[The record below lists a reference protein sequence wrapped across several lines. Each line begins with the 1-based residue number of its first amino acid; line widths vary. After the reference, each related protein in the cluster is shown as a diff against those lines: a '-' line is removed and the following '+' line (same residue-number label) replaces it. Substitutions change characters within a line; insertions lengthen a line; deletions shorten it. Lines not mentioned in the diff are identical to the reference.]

1 MYKYN
6 DSVGYRSARRAFFI
20 LAAAVLCA
28 VLVPGAAQT
37 AWAQDYSFTV
47 PQNYSDIYINRDGSV
62 TIRYQLTFS
71 CDSGAHPIDIVDIG
85 LPSEHYDISTAR
97 AWTDTGEITAIYPSE
112 YIDIGV
118 EVHLGSATINP
129 GQTGTLY
136 FEIKNNNMIWY
147 DDDQPDTHAS
157 VEFSPTW
164 YGSAFTSGATDLSVS
179 IHFPEGVGPDETIYH
194 YREFDSW
201 YYDDQ
206 GRITFNWRDTEAKPS
221 KQYMFGVSFPL
232 EYVDVVYEP
241 YHEPLL
247 TAFLKLIG
255 SFIAVVFF
263 VIVNP
268 FTIFLFIMIVLPIFS
283 VIQNRRRKLK
293 YFPPAVT
300 VEGVGIKRGLTAPE
314 AAMVLEL
321 PLNKVI
327 TMILFGLMK
336 KGYVR
341 TEGNGTPKIF
351 EIENIEKPDLR
362 KYEEEFLAC
371 LKEDGKL
378 DKTKLKKAMIAM
390 IKATNKKLKGFSRR
404 ETKDYYKNIV
414 DLAWRHVS
422 SAKTPELLGEEW
434 SDKLEWILMDKKYD
448 ERMEETFTG
457 RDIVIPRWYHTYW
470 GPHSSAPQ
478 SPASG
483 TGVSGLPRVSGADL
497 ANNFVTGVESFSGK
511 VVSNVESFVSSITS
525 TTNPPPKSSGGGYRS
540 SGGGGCACACA
551 CAGCACACAGGGR

>member
-1 MYKYN
+1 MYKCS
-6 DSVGYRSARRAFFI
+6 DSVWYRSAQRAVFV
-20 LAAAVLCA
+20 LSAVLLCA
-28 VLVPGAAQT
+28 VLALGSAEKAH
-37 AWAQDYSFTV
+37 AQDYAFEV
-47 PQNYSDIYINRDGSV
+47 PQNYSDIYINTDGSV
-62 TIRYQLTFS
+62 TIRYQLTFY
-71 CDSGAHPIDIVDIG
+71 CEYGAHAIDIVDIG
-85 LPSEHYDISTAR
+85 LPNENYDLSTAR
-97 AWTDTGEITAIYPSE
+97 AWTDAGEIFNIYPSE

-118 EVHLGSATINP
+118 EVHLGSATIYP
-129 GQTGTLY
+129 GETGTLY
-136 FEIKNNNMIWY
+136 FEIQNNNMVWY
-147 DDDQPDTHAS
+147 DDDQPETHAS

-164 YGSAFTSGATDLSVS
+164 YGSAFTSGTTDLSVS

-194 YREFDSW
+194 YREFDNW

-206 GRITFNWRDTEAKPS
+206 GRIAFNWRDTEAKPS
-221 KQYMFGVSFPL
+221 KQYMLGVSFPL

-247 TAFLKLIG
+247 FAFLKLIG
-255 SFIAVVFF
+255 SVIAAVFF
-263 VIVNP
+263 LIVNP
-268 FTIFLFIMIVLPIFS
+268 FTIFLFFIIGLPIIS
-283 VIQNRRRKLK
+283 VIQARRRKLK
-293 YFPPAVT
+293 YFPPGVS

-371 LKEDGKL
+371 LKEDGAL
-378 DKTKLKKAMIAM
+378 DKTKLKKAMIDM
-390 IKATNKKLKGFSRR
+390 IKATNKKIKGFSRR
-404 ETKDYYKNIV
+404 ETTDYYKNIV
-414 DLAWRHVS
+414 DLAWRHVT

-457 RDIVIPRWYHTYW
+457 RDIIIPRWYHTYW
-470 GPHSSAPQ
+470 GPTHTT
-478 SPASG
+478 SG
-483 TGVSGLPRVSGADL
+483 ADFSGMPKVSGADL
-497 ANNFVTGVESFSGK
+497 ANNFITGVESFSGK
-511 VVSNVESFVSSITS
+511 LVSNVESFVSSITE
-525 TTNPPPKSSGGGYRS
+525 TTNPAPKSSGGGYRS
-540 SGGGGCACACA
+540 GGGGGCACACA